1 MLCNDGA
8 SRIALAEMSKDP
20 DYLESLGR
28 AIYRWAQ
35 MEWAI
40 VYLTKEIHPEGR
52 AAQRSATMTAGHVV
66 RRLRS
71 ALDETSISDSAFAD
85 AKAIAN
91 EYEALLKRRN
101 DIVHA
106 QPATM
111 SGQQRLH
118 RVRADGTHESIEVDD
133 LLAFSSDC
141 ARLGNQASALLW
153 ALRQGDKR

>member
-1 MLCNDGA
+1 MGPVELHA
-8 SRIALAEMSKDP
+8 RKMSKDP

-52 AAQRSATMTAGHVV
+52 AVQRSATMTAGHIA

-71 ALDETSISDSAFAD
+71 ALDETNVSDAAFSD
-85 AKAIAN
+85 AKSIAN
-91 EYEALLKRRN
+91 EYEALLQRRN

-141 ARLGNQASALLW
+141 ARLGNKASALLW
-153 ALRQGDKR
+153 ALRQGEKR